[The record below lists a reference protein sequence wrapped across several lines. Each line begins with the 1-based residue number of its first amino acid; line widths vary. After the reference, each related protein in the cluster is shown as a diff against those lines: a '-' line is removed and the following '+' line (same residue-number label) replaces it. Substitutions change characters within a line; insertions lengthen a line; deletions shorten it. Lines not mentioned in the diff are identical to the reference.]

1 MANTKL
7 LVVIGATGT
16 QGGSVVETFIND
28 PSWKIRGVTRSTS
41 SSRAKKLSAR
51 GVEMVEAD
59 LDNPK
64 SLSAAFEGA
73 NVIYGVTDFWKPLSD
88 PALTKNRE
96 PGQSLSR
103 WAYEYELQQGKNL
116 FDTAAKVNNLERFVF
131 SSIAD
136 VAEHSEG
143 KYTGA
148 YHADTKAHAEL
159 YGKQKYPELWKKTN
173 TIQIGVYLS
182 NFAELETEMPKKER
196 DGTFN
201 FINQFAADT
210 PLPLIAANEDTGP
223 LVRALLNEPA
233 ETKLMAYR
241 AWMTFGEF
249 VETWSRVLH
258 VKAKVTTLPIKDT
271 LDSMPGGLDSS
282 VREMLAEG
290 MANMTEFGY
299 KLREDPRLTQPHKLR
314 TPPHLGTVETWIK
327 QQDWSGVL
335 NA

>member
-16 QGGSVVETFIND
+16 QGGSVVEAFVGD
-28 PSWKIRGVTRSTS
+28 PNWKIRGVTRSTT

-73 NVIYGVTDFWKPLSD
+73 SVIYGVTDFWKPLSD
-88 PALTKNRE
+88 PVLTKSRK
-96 PGQSLSR
+96 PGQSLGL

-116 FDTAAKVNNLERFVF
+116 FDAAAKVAELERFVF

-148 YHADTKAHAEL
+148 YHADTKAHAEA

-182 NFAELETEMPKKER
+182 NFAELETEMPRKET
-196 DGTFN
+196 DGSFN
-201 FINQFAADT
+201 FINQFASDT
-210 PLPLIAANEDTGP
+210 PLPLIAADKDTGP

-249 VETWSRVLH
+249 VETWSRVLN
-258 VKAKVTTLPIKDT
+258 VKAKVTTLPIKDI

-299 KLREDPRLTQPHKLR
+299 KLREDPRLAQPHELKF
-314 TPPHLGTVETWIK
+314 PPHLGTVETWIE